1 LLRKSPQF
9 VYPLY
14 SGFGNSVKNKTDM
27 KDILRPMQSYDTEAI
42 LKIYEHGIA
51 GGQATI
57 GTRVPACE
65 KWNSAHIH
73 ECHMVSEIDDVM
85 FDWDTL
91 PKALQRKVCEG
102 VAEVSSYISGI
113 LQKISIVSIL
123 LEGLITSVKEADI
136 WTVQAQIFPENIPS
150 ISLLKKHGFRQNGTL
165 EKIALMTICIMAG
178 LWRDVVLIE
187 RRSKRV
193 GD

>member
-1 LLRKSPQF
+1 
-9 VYPLY
+9 
-14 SGFGNSVKNKTDM
+14 M

-65 KWNSAHIH
+65 KWNSAHIP
-73 ECHMVSEIDDVM
+73 ECSMVSETDDVM

-91 PKALQRKVCEG
+91 PKGLQQKVCES
-102 VAEVSSYISGI
+102 VVEVSSYISGN
-113 LQKISIVSIL
+113 LQKIGIVSIL
-123 LEGLITSVKEADI
+123 LECLITSAKEANF
-136 WTVQAQIFPENIPS
+136 WTLQVQIFPKKSPS
-150 ISLLKKHGFRQNGTL
+150 ISLLKKHGFRQNVTQ
-165 EKIALMTICIMAG
+165 EKFTLMTICTMAG
-178 LWRDVVLIE
+178 LWRDLVLME
-187 RRSKRV
+187 RRSKQV